1 MSLPVKPELSLSEI
15 LAELETQSIKYH
27 AKGLLA
33 MKPTAQ
39 ALHSLQVKIL
49 AQELDTLIWATGG
62 IKEFTEDGKIYI
74 PKKIEEL
81 QDRIKQL
88 KQEI

>member
-39 ALHSLQVKIL
+39 ALHSLQVKID
-49 AQELDTLIWATGG
+49 AERKEAVEEYQEKAR
-62 IKEFTEDGKIYI
+62 KFVEDVEKSEG
-74 PKKIEEL
+74 L
-81 QDRIKQL
+81 
-88 KQEI
+88 